1 MGDFPKL
8 TYENFG
14 LPRRRWLFD
23 ATRSE
28 LSAKEILDS
37 PNSGTDTHRRLR
49 RRAAEFLKHAALFYR
64 QAGLGLCAKAALTR
78 AADVLV
84 ELGLVPEAELCR
96 KRAAAIPE
104 YWKDGEP

>member
-1 MGDFPKL
+1 MRDFPKL

-14 LPRRRWLFD
+14 RPRQRCLFD
-23 ATRSE
+23 AARSE

-37 PNSGTDTHRRLR
+37 HAPDTDTSRRLR

-78 AADVLV
+78 AADVLA
-84 ELGLVPEAELCR
+84 ELGLDAESERCR

-104 YWKDGEP
+104 YWKDEET